1 MAPKG
6 LLERLHSGEKVVVAE
21 GYLFNFERRGF
32 LQAGPF
38 VPTVVLDHPELV
50 RQLHEEF
57 VRAGSDVVQA
67 LTYYANREKLSLI
80 DRETDLE
87 KLNRDALRIAK
98 GVAVKTNTLLAGNI
112 CNTNI
117 YDVEDPVN
125 REKVKKM
132 FKEQIDIIVEEG
144 ADFIIAET
152 FVIFAEA
159 MIAVEAIKEYGKG
172 ITSVVTLA
180 PHLHNTEQGQLLT
193 VDNVEITEAIKK
205 LESAGA
211 DVVGLNCASGP
222 DTMLSYME
230 LIKKAGV
237 KAPLACVPVPY
248 RTTPK
253 EHTFMLLTDPVTGEF
268 VFPTNLDCALCTR
281 DDIYKFGRRCDEL
294 GIPYIGLCCGN
305 AAAYTRTLCES
316 IGRKPPASK
325 YSPCMEVHCLF
336 GKDERVLKNHSKQSL
351 ENIVTRKGKM

>member
-67 LTYYANREKLSLI
+67 LT
-80 DRETDLE
+80 
-87 KLNRDALRIAK
+87 
-98 GVAVKTNTLLAGNI
+98 
-112 CNTNI
+112 
-117 YDVEDPVN
+117 
-125 REKVKKM
+125 
-132 FKEQIDIIVEEG
+132 EQIDIIVEEG